1 MKKSYPQVGTA
12 ISKEKVLSKESEAA
26 LKAGIEAFKKT
37 PAGAPA
43 A

>member
-1 MKKSYPQVGTA
+1 MAVQ
-12 ISKEKVLSKESEAA
+12 KEKVLSKENEAA